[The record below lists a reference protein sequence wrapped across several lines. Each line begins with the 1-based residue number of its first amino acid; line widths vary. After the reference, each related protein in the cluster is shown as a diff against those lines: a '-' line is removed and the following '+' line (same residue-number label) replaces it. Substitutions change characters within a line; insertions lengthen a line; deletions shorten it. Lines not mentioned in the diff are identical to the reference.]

1 MKKETIKYIYTNI
14 TTMIII
20 FAIGSIVM
28 YIFGLEKDIRT
39 LQHEVNYMKHRIDVL
54 EENN

>member
-28 YIFGLEKDIRT
+28 YIFGLEKDIT
-39 LQHEVNYMKHRIDVL
+39 ALQHEVNYMEHRIDVL

>member
-39 LQHEVNYMKHRIDVL
+39 LQHEVNDMKHRIDVL